1 MADFLWSALKE
12 NSDSPLALDREG
24 LQLAFKYFCSTTLTM
39 RLCGINQ
46 VNAHISLFNELCNSE
61 SVGEVE
67 QAGLQLAQWIL
78 DSGLV
83 EHIFGPNLHVEVIKQ
98 SHVILNFLAMEGK
111 LSSAHMDAIWQAAQM
126 KYCSK
131 QVHDLLPPLI
141 KNLEA
146 GPVLHLYELV
156 QRLPVKEHTEQTIY
170 LAQVTYSKSQTQ
182 TKSSLLKVLQKFIWT
197 SGGTFSH
204 LLHEAGG
211 ASGEREESDTEP
223 VAKKAKKKAGDGE
236 SSDDDDISDDV
247 LADLADLD
255 DDNDDIDEFSDV
267 DDEDED
273 EDDED
278 DLASSESDGESGR
291 RRRSP
296 TRRAKL
302 NPGKR
307 AKELARKRAREG
319 KVLKKTKITLNF
331 NIIVKFLG

>member
-83 EHIFGPNLHVEVIKQ
+83 EHIFWPNLHVEVIKQ

-170 LAQVTYSKSQTQ
+170 LAQVRPGQLFKTPSFPFVRCCR
-182 TKSSLLKVLQKFIWT
+182 SSY
-197 SGGTFSH
+197 G
-204 LLHEAGG
+204 
-211 ASGEREESDTEP
+211 P
-223 VAKKAKKKAGDGE
+223 VVAPSATCFTRQE
-236 SSDDDDISDDV
+236 
-247 LADLADLD
+247 DLELRGRRATPSLPPRRQ
-255 DDNDDIDEFSDV
+255 
-267 DDEDED
+267 
-273 EDDED
+273 
-278 DLASSESDGESGR
+278 R
-291 RRRSP
+291 RRRLVTERAPMTTIYLTTSLLIWQ
-296 TRRAKL
+296 TSTMTTMTSTSSLMWMTRTKMRTTRMTWLHRRAMGNL
-302 NPGKR
+302 EDGGE
-307 AKELARKRAREG
+307 AQHEG
-319 KVLKKTKITLNF
+319 PN
-331 NIIVKFLG
+331 

>member
-170 LAQVTYSKSQTQ
+170 LAQVRPVQLFKAHLSPFSGAAEVHLDKWWH
-182 TKSSLLKVLQKFIWT
+182 LQPP
-197 SGGTFSH
+197 SPRGGRTW
-204 LLHEAGG
+204 
-211 ASGEREESDTEP
+211 R
-223 VAKKAKKKAGDGE
+223 
-236 SSDDDDISDDV
+236 
-247 LADLADLD
+247 
-255 DDNDDIDEFSDV
+255 
-267 DDEDED
+267 
-273 EDDED
+273 
-278 DLASSESDGESGR
+278 
-291 RRRSP
+291 
-296 TRRAKL
+296 
-302 NPGKR
+302 
-307 AKELARKRAREG
+307 
-319 KVLKKTKITLNF
+319 
-331 NIIVKFLG
+331 

>member
-170 LAQVTYSKSQTQ
+170 LAQVRPDQ
-182 TKSSLLKVLQKFIWT
+182 L
-197 SGGTFSH
+197 
-204 LLHEAGG
+204 
-211 ASGEREESDTEP
+211 
-223 VAKKAKKKAGDGE
+223 
-236 SSDDDDISDDV
+236 
-247 LADLADLD
+247 
-255 DDNDDIDEFSDV
+255 
-267 DDEDED
+267 
-273 EDDED
+273 
-278 DLASSESDGESGR
+278 
-291 RRRSP
+291 
-296 TRRAKL
+296 
-302 NPGKR
+302 
-307 AKELARKRAREG
+307 
-319 KVLKKTKITLNF
+319 
-331 NIIVKFLG
+331 